1 MYFYLFIKCS
11 VGFDF
16 EQLFSQKMKHSLYV
30 LSGKQSQ
37 VPMEWLIQKQPTLVY
52 PVTEINLM
60 SPSEARLTQRGID
73 IYLEY

>member
-1 MYFYLFIKCS
+1 MYFCLVIKRL

-16 EQLFSQKMKHSLYV
+16 EQLFSQKMKNSLYV

-37 VPMEWLIQKQPTLVY
+37 IHMEWFIQKRPTLVY

-60 SPSEARLTQRGID
+60 SASEARLTQPGMD